1 MRQKIRLDTLTDIKQ
16 FVDVVSRINARV
28 VLEDDDGHRV
38 SAQSLIGAAY
48 TMEWDCVYCVC
59 CKDISGLILK
69 WVI

>member
-16 FVDVVSRINARV
+16 FVGAVSRINARV

-59 CKDISGLILK
+59 DKDISGVILK

>member
-1 MRQKIRLDTLTDIKQ
+1 MRQKIRLDALTDIKQ

-48 TMEWDCVYCVC
+48 TMEWDCVYCV
-59 CKDISGLILK
+59 
-69 WVI
+69 